1 MGGELVASMAA
12 CAALERVICVARA
25 DSAWWRTAD
34 PIISVVLDRFGRLD
48 IPVNNAGV
56 FISKPFTDY
65 TTVSGVNLAGFF
77 WLTQRAIAEMVS
89 RYGGQVVN
97 VSATIAEV
105 ASSGRLLVLA
115 ALTKAAAATRSLAVG
130 YASRGIL
137 VNAVASGVIQTTV
150 HPANSYQRLGGRL
163 PSLGRA
169 GPVSDVLDGVLL
181 LESSR

>member
-65 TTVSGVNLAGFF
+65 TTVCGVNLARFF
-77 WLTQRAIAEMVS
+77 WLTQRAIAEMGS
-89 RYGGQVVN
+89 RYGGHVGNVPGTLAQV
-97 VSATIAEV
+97 AR
-105 ASSGRLLVLA
+105 SGRRPVLA
-115 ALTKAAAATRSLAVG
+115 ALTQA
-130 YASRGIL
+130 
-137 VNAVASGVIQTTV
+137 
-150 HPANSYQRLGGRL
+150 
-163 PSLGRA
+163 
-169 GPVSDVLDGVLL
+169 
-181 LESSR
+181 

>member
-1 MGGELVASMAA
+1 MAA

-25 DSAWWRTAD
+25 DSAWWRTDD

-77 WLTQRAIAEMVS
+77 WLTGCAMAGMVS
-89 RYGGQVVN
+89 RYGGHVVN
-97 VSATIAEV
+97 VSATITEV
-105 ASSGRLLVLA
+105 ANSGRLLVLA

-150 HPANSYQRLGGRL
+150 HPANSCQGLGGRL